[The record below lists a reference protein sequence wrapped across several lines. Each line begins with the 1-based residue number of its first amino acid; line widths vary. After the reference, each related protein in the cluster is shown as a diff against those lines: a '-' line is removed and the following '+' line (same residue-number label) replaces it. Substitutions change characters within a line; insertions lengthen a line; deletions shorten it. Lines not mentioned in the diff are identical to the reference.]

1 MQEGSLYWSNA
12 KRHRDIREFKN
23 ARIGDT
29 VRARIAIDARWLVG
43 GIGTYTRHLLRG
55 LKESGNGFLVR
66 GITREQHK
74 AEVEG
79 ICDEVSI
86 LNAPIYTAREQWML
100 PHIASGHDLLHVPH
114 YNAPVFAGVP
124 FVITLHDVIHLSDPS
139 LRRSYKSRLYA
150 WPMLRIV
157 TRRAQHVIT
166 VSEYSRK
173 QIINRLRVPPAK
185 VTAIHN
191 GVNRNLTPLDAQQA
205 RKAVAATVKSNDPYV
220 LYVGS
225 LKTYK
230 NVSVLLKAFAQHCR
244 GARTN
249 HRLLIV
255 GDGSKKTE
263 ALMREAAVLGI
274 ASRIMIVHGVE
285 QSLLCAMYSAAEVF
299 VMPSTMEGFGLPVIE
314 AMACGTPVISSD
326 ATCLPEVGA
335 DAAVYFDPRSAEQL
349 ERHLA
354 AMLASSEMR
363 QRFREKGLQRA
374 RQFTW
379 QDSVKKHMDVYREV
393 LRAKL

>member
-1 MQEGSLYWSNA
+1 M
-12 KRHRDIREFKN
+12 
-23 ARIGDT
+23 
-29 VRARIAIDARWLVG
+29 RARIAIDARWLVG

-55 LKESGNGFLVR
+55 LKESGKGFLVR
-66 GITREQHK
+66 AITREQHK

-79 ICDEVSI
+79 ICDEISI
-86 LNAPIYTAREQWML
+86 LNTPIYTAREQWML
-100 PHIASGHDLLHVPH
+100 PRIASGHDLLHVPH
-114 YNAPVFAGVP
+114 YNAPIFVGVP
-124 FVITLHDVIHLSDPS
+124 LVITLHDVIHLSDPS
-139 LRRSYKSRLYA
+139 SRRSYKSRLYA
-150 WPMLRIV
+150 WPMLKIV

-173 QIINRLRVPPAK
+173 QIINRLRVAPAK

-191 GVNRNLTPLDAQQA
+191 GVNRDLVPLDPQQA
-205 RKAVAATVKSNDPYV
+205 RNAVAATVKSNDPYV

-230 NVSVLLKAFAQHCR
+230 NVSVLLNAFAQHCDV
-244 GARTN
+244 ARTN

-255 GDGSKKTE
+255 GDGSKKKE
-263 ALMREAAVLGI
+263 ALMREAAALRI
-274 ASRIMIVHGVE
+274 ASRITIVHGVD
-285 QSLLCAMYSAAEVF
+285 QSLLSAMYSAADVF

-326 ATCLPEVGA
+326 ATCLPEVGG
-335 DAAVYFDPRSAEQL
+335 DAALYFDPRNPEQL
-349 ERHLA
+349 ARHLA

-363 QRFREKGLQRA
+363 QQFREKGLQRA

-379 QDSVKKHMDVYREV
+379 QDSVKKHMDVYRQV
-393 LRAKL
+393 LRANL